1 MKNSNIR
8 DLTII
13 GSGPAGLSAAI
24 YASRANL
31 EPLVIE
37 GKEPGG
43 QLMSTSYIENW
54 PGVEKIRGPELM
66 SNLKQHAKS
75 FGTQFLPQSVVSV
88 DLLHKP
94 FLINTDNNIQ
104 IQSKAIIISTGANPK
119 RLGCKGENEYWSK
132 GVSSCAICDGA
143 LFRNKNIIIV
153 GGGDSAMENAS
164 FMTNFTD
171 KITIVHIL
179 PELTASYSMQKKII
193 TDPKIKIIYNSSVS
207 EIKGNDHQVSS
218 VSIFNYHTQTTSE
231 LETDAV
237 FIAIG
242 LIPNT
247 KIFKDQL
254 ELTEYGHIVLKNNTE
269 TSVKGIFAAGD
280 VADAKY
286 RQAITSAGSGC
297 AASLDAERY
306 LKNLED

>member
-1 MKNSNIR
+1 MKNSDIK

-31 EPLVIE
+31 NPLVIE
-37 GKEPGG
+37 GREPGG
-43 QLMSTSYIENW
+43 QLMSTTYLENW
-54 PGVEKIRGPELM
+54 PGDQKILGPELM
-66 SNLKQHAKS
+66 ANLKQHAKS
-75 FGTQFLPQSVVSV
+75 FGTHFLSQSVTSV
-88 DLLHKP
+88 DLLQKP
-94 FLINTDNNIQ
+94 FIISTDQNIQ
-104 IQSKAIIISTGANPK
+104 IKSKAIIISTGANPK

-132 GVSSCAICDGA
+132 GVSSCAVCDGA
-143 LFRNKNIIIV
+143 LFRNKKIVIV

-193 TDPKIKIIYNSSVS
+193 SDPKIKIIYNSSVS
-207 EIKGNDHQVSS
+207 EIKGDNHQVSS
-218 VSIFNYHTQTTSE
+218 VSITNYHTKNISE
-231 LETDAV
+231 LEADAV

-247 KIFKDQL
+247 NIFKGQL
-254 ELTEYGHIVLKNNTE
+254 ELTEYGHILLKKNTE
-269 TSVKGIFAAGD
+269 TSVKGVFAAGD

>member
-1 MKNSNIR
+1 MKNSNIK

-31 EPLVIE
+31 NPLVIE
-37 GKEPGG
+37 GREPGG

-54 PGVEKIRGPELM
+54 PGNEKIPGPELM
-66 SNLKQHAKS
+66 SNLRQHAKS
-75 FGTQFLPQSVVSV
+75 FGTQFLAQTVVSV
-88 DLLHKP
+88 DFLHKP
-94 FLINTDNNIQ
+94 FIINTDQNVQ
-104 IQSKAIIISTGANPK
+104 IQSKTIIIATGANPK
-119 RLGCKGENEYWSK
+119 RLDCKGENEYWGK
-132 GVSSCAICDGA
+132 GVSSCAVCDGA
-143 LFRNKNIIIV
+143 LFRNKNIVIV

-171 KITIVHIL
+171 KITIIHIL
-179 PELTASYSMQKKII
+179 PELTASYSMQKKIVSN
-193 TDPKIKIIYNSSVS
+193 PNIKIIYNSSVS
-207 EIKGNDHQVSS
+207 EIKGDDHQVTS
-218 VSIFNYHTQTTSE
+218 VVITNYHSKETSE
-231 LETDAV
+231 LRTDAV

-247 KIFKDQL
+247 KIFKGQL
-254 ELTEYGHIVLKNNTE
+254 ELTAYGHILLNDNTE

-306 LKNLED
+306 LKHLED

>member
-1 MKNSNIR
+1 MKKDNIR

-54 PGVEKIRGPELM
+54 PGNEKILGPELM
-66 SNLKQHAKS
+66 SNLKKHAKS
-75 FGTQFLPQSVVSV
+75 FGTEFLAQSVVKV
-88 DLLHKP
+88 NLLEKP
-94 FLINTDNNIQ
+94 FIINTDNKHEIK
-104 IQSKAIIISTGANPK
+104 SRAIIIATGANPK
-119 RLGCKGENEYWSK
+119 KLGCKGEDEYWGK
-132 GVSSCAICDGA
+132 GVSSCAVCDGA
-143 LFRNKNIIIV
+143 LFKDKEIVIV

-164 FMTNFTD
+164 FMKNFTN
-171 KITIVHIL
+171 KITIIHIL

-193 TDPKIKIIYNSSVS
+193 NDPKIKIIYNSSVC
-207 EIKGNDHQVSS
+207 EIKGNSHQVSS
-218 VSIFNYHTQTTSE
+218 ISIMNYKTQTISE
-231 LETDAV
+231 LQTNAV

-242 LIPNT
+242 LIPST
-247 KIFKDQL
+247 KLFKDQL
-254 ELTEYGHIVLKNNTE
+254 ELTEYGHIILKNNTE
-269 TSVKGIFAAGD
+269 TSIKGVFAAGD

>member
-1 MKNSNIR
+1 MNTNRLK

-13 GSGPAGLSAAI
+13 GSGPAGLTAAI

-31 EPLVIE
+31 NPLVIE
-37 GKEPGG
+37 GREPGG

-54 PGVEKIRGPELM
+54 PSIEKIRGPELM
-66 SNLKQHAKS
+66 FNLKQQAKS
-75 FGTQFLPQSVVSV
+75 FGTEFLSNSVISV
-88 DLLHKP
+88 DFCQKP
-94 FLINTDNNIQ
+94 FLINTDNNLQ
-104 IQSKAIIISTGANPK
+104 IKSKAIIIATGANPK
-119 RLGCKGENEYWSK
+119 KLDCKGENEYWGK

-143 LFRNKNIIIV
+143 LFRNKHVIIV

-179 PELTASYSMQKKII
+179 PKLTASYSMQSKII
-193 TDPKIKIIYNSSVS
+193 IDPRIKIIYNSSIS
-207 EIKGNDHQVSS
+207 EIKGDGQGVTS
-218 VSIFNYHTQTTSE
+218 VSIINYLTESISE
-231 LETDAV
+231 LQADAV

-247 KIFKDQL
+247 KIFKGQL
-254 ELTEYGHIVLKNNTE
+254 ELTEYGHILLKNNTE

-306 LKNLED
+306 LKHLED